1 MTSAALDRWRNQR
14 AKQLD
19 ELVDAHVAISG
30 TAAGRRWAT
39 AELNRAL
46 ILRLASQFQ
55 GFARDLHGETAITF
69 GELAHPTDPVLARV
83 VATGLQVNRQLDHKN
98 AQEDSL
104 SSDFSRVGIQLWAE
118 MDARH
123 RRTAARRLHLRAFNR
138 ARNGLAHDDQR
149 AVAEV
154 LAAGYRMDL
163 AGIRQWR
170 AALDGLADTMDD
182 VLAAHLGRLFKVARP
197 W

>member
-1 MTSAALDRWRNQR
+1 MISDLEPSEGH
-14 AKQLD
+14 LG
-19 ELVDAHVAISG
+19 VAPG
-30 TAAGRRWAT
+30 AGYRSRHPPT
-39 AELNRAL
+39 P
-46 ILRLASQFQ
+46 
-55 GFARDLHGETAITF
+55 ARDRVASDLDVTRQTPSRRGNRPPLPRF
-69 GELAHPTDPVLARV
+69 RTDPVLARV